1 MSLTSVSA
9 ALDWLRTPPFEI
21 WGVSFPLMDLIGAF
35 RLAIVL
41 RQIKKLKGGG
51 TSNVDT
57 QVSPWITALILFGGE
72 AIMCSQLSLT
82 PGFLTY
88 PNITLL
94 FMGVQVLVNE
104 VIPEPPAFRFS
115 VELPL
120 AVFDAFG
127 RALLLCDFAPSLI
140 AKHPDPV
147 VANSPL
153 ALLIT
158 SGVLTNGG
166 FFFVN
171 LLNMLDPRGWR
182 VDRTPP
188 EALPWGWTAVD
199 LWTAPVITAFWAS
212 LTHWRVST
220 HPETAHVRA
229 IHPHLNPLPAPLSFL
244 VQSSQNQPFWANIHS
259 RYLGSGAPKRSDEK
273 PVALEAWTHTDARSL
288 CIVILVTLF
297 VLRTWWN
304 MGPLPS
310 FKTKIKKSQPSSPTS
325 LSEKP
330 SSAVTSAEL
339 IERPVTPTSI
349 RKRRNKQSR
358 GKSVTQVE

>member
-1 MSLTSVSA
+1 MSLTTVSA
-9 ALDWLRTPPFEI
+9 TLDWLRTPPFEI

-35 RLAIVL
+35 RLSIVL
-41 RQIKKLKGGG
+41 RQIKKLKGGE
-51 TSNVDT
+51 SSDT

-82 PGFLTY
+82 PGFLIY

-94 FMGVQVLVNE
+94 FMGAQLLVNE
-104 VIPEPPAFRFS
+104 IMLEPPPFRFP
-115 VELPL
+115 VELVL

-127 RALLLCDFAPSLI
+127 RALLLCDFAPALV

-158 SGVLTNGG
+158 SEVLTNGG

-199 LWTAPVITAFWAS
+199 LWTAPLVTALWAS
-212 LTHWRVST
+212 LTHWR
-220 HPETAHVRA
+220 
-229 IHPHLNPLPAPLSFL
+229 
-244 VQSSQNQPFWANIHS
+244 SSQNQPFWANMHS
-259 RYLGSGAPKRSDEK
+259 NYLNARSSGKSDEK
-273 PVALEAWTHTDARSL
+273 PAALEAWAHSDARSL
-288 CIVILVTLF
+288 CIIILVTLF
-297 VLRTWWN
+297 VCRTWWN

-310 FKTKIKKSQPSSPTS
+310 FKSKQPSSPT
-325 LSEKP
+325 LSVKP
-330 SSAVTSAEL
+330 SGSTTSIELAEL
-339 IERPVTPTSI
+339 PSTPTSI
-349 RKRRNKQSR
+349 RKRRSKQSR
-358 GKSVTQVE
+358 GKSVTQAE

>member
-1 MSLTSVSA
+1 MGPGYLQGAHLNHMNLATVSA
-9 ALDWLRTPPFEI
+9 ALDWLRTPPFEL

-35 RLAIVL
+35 RLSIVL

-51 TSNVDT
+51 SSNVDT
-57 QVSPWITALILFGGE
+57 QVSPWITVLILFGGE

-82 PGFLTY
+82 PSFLTY

-94 FMGVQVLVNE
+94 FTGVQVLVNE
-104 VIPEPPAFRFS
+104 VLLEPPPFRFS

-140 AKHPDPV
+140 AKHPDPI

-153 ALLIT
+153 ALLVT
-158 SGVLTNGG
+158 SAILTNGG

-171 LLNMLDPRGWR
+171 LLNMLDPSGWK

-188 EALPWGWTAVD
+188 EVLPWGWTAVD
-199 LWTAPVITAFWAS
+199 LWTAPVITALWAS
-212 LTHWRVST
+212 LIHWR
-220 HPETAHVRA
+220 
-229 IHPHLNPLPAPLSFL
+229 
-244 VQSSQNQPFWANIHS
+244 SSQDQPFWADIHS
-259 RYLGSGAPKRSDEK
+259 GYLNWGTSKQSDEK
-273 PVALEAWTHTDARSL
+273 SVALKAWTHSDARSL

-310 FKTKIKKSQPSSPTS
+310 FKAKKSLPSSPVPVPV
-325 LSEKP
+325 KP
-330 SSAVTSAEL
+330 SSSVTSIEL
-339 IERPVTPTSI
+339 TELPNTPASI
-349 RKRRNKQSR
+349 RKRQNKQTR
-358 GKSVTQVE
+358 GKSVTQAE

>member
-199 LWTAPVITAFWAS
+199 LWTAPVITALWAS
-212 LTHWRVST
+212 LTHWR
-220 HPETAHVRA
+220 
-229 IHPHLNPLPAPLSFL
+229 
-244 VQSSQNQPFWANIHS
+244 NQPFWANIHS
-259 RYLGSGAPKRSDEK
+259 RYLGSGAPKQSDEK

-288 CIVILVTLF
+288 CIVILVILF

-310 FKTKIKKSQPSSPTS
+310 FKTKTKKSQPSSPTS

>member
-1 MSLTSVSA
+1 MSLATVSA
-9 ALDWLRTPPFEI
+9 TLGWLRTPPFEI

-35 RLAIVL
+35 RLSIVL

-51 TSNVDT
+51 SSNTDT
-57 QVSPWITALILFGGE
+57 QVSPWINALVLFGGE

-88 PNITLL
+88 PNVTLL
-94 FMGVQVLVNE
+94 FMGAQFIVNE
-104 VIPEPPAFRFS
+104 IMLEPPPFRFA

-127 RALLLCDFAPSLI
+127 RALLLCDFAPTLVS
-140 AKHPDPV
+140 KHPDPV

-158 SGVLTNGG
+158 AEVLTNGG

-199 LWTAPVITAFWAS
+199 LWTAPVVTALWAS
-212 LTHWRVST
+212 LTHWRVSKLCRLIFIS
-220 HPETAHVRA
+220 HSSFFPEPTV
-229 IHPHLNPLPAPLSFL
+229 LG
-244 VQSSQNQPFWANIHS
+244 
-259 RYLGSGAPKRSDEK
+259 RY
-273 PVALEAWTHTDARSL
+273 ALE
-288 CIVILVTLF
+288 
-297 VLRTWWN
+297 
-304 MGPLPS
+304 LP
-310 FKTKIKKSQPSSPTS
+310 
-325 LSEKP
+325 
-330 SSAVTSAEL
+330 
-339 IERPVTPTSI
+339 
-349 RKRRNKQSR
+349 
-358 GKSVTQVE
+358 